1 MTQPRSSLAIAL
13 QDYKGP
19 RPGIALTIAAVA
31 LVAAMVV
38 GVFHVITLG
47 RAGGKI
53 VEAQQTIGTLHRY
66 NAALEI
72 WRTMSLKPDSELR
85 FPQQR
90 VLRDS
95 IQVALTENLTELRGQ
110 LADTVDQR
118 LATEVIDDLR
128 QTAAKAQA
136 ASTIGIGEQGRGA
149 MLLLAGRQEQE
160 LFAAVDSYRESQLF
174 AAILI
179 GLTVIAAGTLIVP
192 MSWAYIRY
200 KRGIPPGL

>member
-1 MTQPRSSLAIAL
+1 MSMPRSSLAIAL
-13 QDYKGP
+13 QDYRGP
-19 RPGIALTIAAVA
+19 RPGVALTIAAVA
-31 LVAAMVV
+31 LLLAMVV

-47 RAGGKI
+47 AAGNAIHEG
-53 VEAQQTIGTLHRY
+53 QRTISTLHRY

-72 WRTMSLKPDSELR
+72 WRSMSSRPDSELR

-95 IQVALTENLTELRGQ
+95 IQVALTADLLRLRDE

-118 LATEVIDDLR
+118 LVGEVVEDLR
-128 QTAAKAQA
+128 QSAAKAQA
-136 ASTIGIGEQGRGA
+136 ANVGLGDRGRGA
-149 MLLLAGRQEQE
+149 ILLLAGRQEQDLFIAVE
-160 LFAAVDSYRESQLF
+160 TYRRSQFFAAL
-174 AAILI
+174 LI
-179 GLTVIAAGTLIVP
+179 GLTIVAAGTLIVP

>member
-38 GVFHVITLG
+38 GVLHVINLG

-72 WRTMSLKPDSELR
+72 WRTMSLRPDSELR

-95 IQVALTENLTELRGQ
+95 IQTALTQNLTDLRSE

-136 ASTIGIGEQGRGA
+136 AGTIGIGEQGRGA

-160 LFAAVDSYRESQLF
+160 LFAAVDTYRRSQYF